1 MRKSAGR
8 LRYAP
13 SDLITFLASPF
24 ASWMDRYHLE
34 HPDSVEPDERTED
47 GELIAKTGAQH
58 ERAVLEEFRRS
69 GAGLVEIPTRDFARA
84 LVQTKS
90 AVAAKTPVIYQAA
103 FEEGDFSGFADF
115 VLLDPNGDYQV
126 WDTKLARSPKP
137 YYAVQLCCY
146 SEMLASITG
155 VQPDAFGVILG
166 NKERVMFRC
175 ESFIYYYRRLKR
187 EFLALQAG
195 FTGDLQD
202 RPEPIPRADHGR
214 WTSHADRFFRDRDH
228 LVMVAGINI
237 GQIKKLAKAGITT
250 TAQLAAAAP
259 TKVPKLDQASLEKLA
274 AQARLQRQT
283 AEDRRADPEAPPR
296 FEILSHS
303 GPNGEAAGFAALPPE
318 DPGDVWFDMEGYPL
332 APGGLEYLFGCCTKE
347 PSGHTYRYW
356 DWWAH
361 DREGEKR
368 AFEGFVDWVFDRWKK
383 HPGMHIYHYAAYEP
397 STVRRLSTRHDSR
410 QDEVDELLRR
420 NVFVD
425 LFRIVRQGLR
435 LGEDNYSIK
444 SVERLYRPKR
454 ATEVASG
461 SDSIVAYGRWIES
474 GETGDWRQSPV
485 LKHIRDYN
493 EDDCRSTAELLAWMR
508 KLAKERGMAPPRPQP
523 VPAPEEQ
530 RQLPQAVLDRMK
542 TVAQLRTKQDHIAL
556 TLADLVG
563 FHRREQ
569 KPVWWRMFD
578 RAAAAP
584 DQLRDDPGCI
594 EGLTADGP
602 CSTEKRSRLQAYRFD
617 PQQECKLA
625 ASDQVRFVHHLDATF
640 TVTEIDAAAGRLTL
654 KIGRQS
660 LEDKC
665 SGAFPTEGSLLLNE
679 FVSPAGIPDA
689 LAEVAASHLS
699 GTLPKP
705 VAALLTRQAPALPMQ
720 QAGESAIDAALRIAR
735 SMDGGC
741 LVVQGPPGTG
751 KTYAASRVIVALL
764 EAGKNIGVASNSH
777 KAITNLLKS
786 CGEALERAGANL
798 KGVKA
803 GGEPDGDLHASHP
816 GLLHVANN
824 SDAKSQYKGGLVG
837 GTAWLF
843 TRNEWTG
850 ALDYLFIDEAGQ
862 VPLANAVAM
871 ARSAGN
877 LVLLGDQ
884 MQLEQPVQGSH
895 PGDAGLSVLQ
905 YALKDE
911 GASLPDVPV
920 FHAVVPP
927 DYGIFLGESRR
938 MHPSVCRFISESIY
952 EGRLT
957 SHPDCAR
964 QRVEVGSAR
973 RRLIGKEAGLIL
985 SPVEHDGNVQQSD
998 EEVARV
1004 LVLYRDLLGRPYT
1017 SKEGTT
1023 RPITLADFLFIAPY
1037 NAQVRAL
1044 QDALPAG
1051 ARVGSV
1057 DKFQGQEAPICI
1069 LSLCSSYGEYGARG
1083 LAFILDRNRINVAV
1097 SRAQCLAVAV
1107 ADPRIACSIPGSLD
1121 DMMLLN
1127 LFCKLL
1133 ETSAQP

>member
-1 MRKSAGR
+1 MRKSADR

-34 HPDSVEPDERTED
+34 YPGAAEPDERTED
-47 GELIAKTGAQH
+47 DGLIAKTGARH
-58 ERAVLEEFRRS
+58 EQAVLEEFRTSDARM
-69 GAGLVEIPTRDFARA
+69 VEITTRDFTQA
-84 LVQTKS
+84 LTQTKS
-90 AVAAKTPVIYQAA
+90 AVTARTPVIYQAA
-103 FEEGDFSGFADF
+103 LEEGDFSGFADF
-115 VLLDPNGDYQV
+115 LLLDPSGDYQV

-137 YYAVQLCCY
+137 YYAIQLCCY

-155 VQPDAFGVILG
+155 VRPDTFGVILG
-166 NKERVMFRC
+166 NGERVPFKL
-175 ESFIYYYRRLKR
+175 ESFVYYYRHLKQQ
-187 EFLALQAG
+187 FLMLQAG
-195 FTGDLQD
+195 FTGDLHD
-202 RPEPIPRADHGR
+202 RPEPAPRADHGR

-228 LVMVAGINI
+228 LVMVAGITT
-237 GQIKKLAKAGITT
+237 GQIKKLLKAGLTT
-250 TAQLAAAAP
+250 AAQLADASSV
-259 TKVPKLDQASLEKLA
+259 KVANLDQASLDKLA

-283 AEDRRADPEAPPR
+283 IEDRLTDPEAPPR
-296 FEILSHS
+296 FEILPHA
-303 GPNGEAAGFAALPPE
+303 GPNGEAVGFAALPPD

-332 APGGLEYLFGCCTKE
+332 APGGLEYLFGCCTRE
-347 PSGHTYRYW
+347 PSGPVYRYW

-361 DREGEKR
+361 DRDGEKR
-368 AFEGFVDWVFDRWKK
+368 AFEEFVDWAFDRWKK
-383 HPGMHIYHYAAYEP
+383 YPRMHIYHYAPYEP
-397 STVRRLSTRHDSR
+397 SAIRRLSTRHDSR

-435 LGEDNYSIK
+435 VGADNYSIK

-461 SDSIVAYGRWIES
+461 ADSIVAYSRWIES
-474 GETGDWRQSPV
+474 GQAGDWRQSAV
-485 LKHIRDYN
+485 LKNIRDYN
-493 EDDCRSTAELLAWMR
+493 EDDCRSTAELLDWMR
-508 KLAKERGMAPPRPQP
+508 ALATTRHLLPPSPRS
-523 VPAPEEQ
+523 VPAQDEPRE
-530 RQLPQAVLDRMK
+530 LPQAVIDRIE
-542 TVAQLRTKQDHIAL
+542 TVAQLRKRRDSVAL
-556 TLADLVG
+556 TLADLVE

-578 RAAAAP
+578 RAAATP

-602 CSTEKRSRLQAYRFD
+602 CSTEKRSLLQAYRFD
-617 PQQECKLA
+617 PAQECRLA
-625 ASDQVRFVHHLDATF
+625 ASDQVRFVHNLDATF
-640 TVTEIDAAAGRLTL
+640 TIADLDAAMGRLTL

-660 LEDKC
+660 LGDKC
-665 SGAFPTEGSLLLNE
+665 GGVFPTEGSLLQNE

-689 LAEVAASHLS
+689 LARVAASHLS
-699 GTLPKP
+699 DTLPKP
-705 VAALLTRQAPALPMQ
+705 VTALLTRQAPAAPMQ
-720 QAGESAIDAALRIAR
+720 QAGESTIDAALRIAR

-764 EAGKNIGVASNSH
+764 ERGKRIGIASNSH
-777 KAITNLLKS
+777 KAIINLVKA
-786 CGEALERAGANL
+786 CGEALGPGL

-803 GGEPDGDLHASHP
+803 GGELDRDLHEAYP
-816 GLLHVANN
+816 GLLHVASNN
-824 SDAKSQYKGGLVG
+824 DAKSRYVEGLVG

-843 TRNEWTG
+843 TRDEWIDT
-850 ALDYLFIDEAGQ
+850 LDYLFIDEAGQ

-871 ARSAGN
+871 AGSARN

-884 MQLEQPVQGSH
+884 MQLEQPIQGSH

-911 GASLPDVPV
+911 AASLPDAPV

-927 DYGIFLGESRR
+927 DYGLFLGESRR

-952 EGRLT
+952 ETRLT

-964 QRVEVGSAR
+964 QRIEANPVTR
-973 RRLIGKEAGLIL
+973 RFVGKEAGLIL
-985 SPVEHDGNVQQSD
+985 SPVEHDGNVLRSD
-998 EEVARV
+998 EEIIRV
-1004 LVLYRDLLGRPYT
+1004 QALYRELLGRPYT
-1017 SKEGTT
+1017 DKHGKT
-1023 RPITLADFLFIAPY
+1023 RPLALADFLFIAPY

-1044 QDALPAG
+1044 QDTLPAG

-1057 DKFQGQEAPICI
+1057 DKFQGQEAPVCI
-1069 LSLCSSYGEYGARG
+1069 LSLCSSYGEYGSRG

-1097 SRAQCLAVAV
+1097 SRAQCLAVVV
-1107 ADPRIACSIPGSLD
+1107 ADPRIACSFPGSVK

-1127 LFCKLL
+1127 LFCKLADA
-1133 ETSAQP
+1133 SAGD